1 MGQCL
6 PVGGLGG
13 PVEAEQHAVRG
24 LLSWGELC
32 GRLRCGGDG
41 AETGTHSNHGTTG
54 PASNH
59 EALAFWSDLE
69 NK

>member
-24 LLSWGELC
+24 LLSWGGGALWQTEVWWGW
-32 GRLRCGGDG
+32 GRDRDTQQSRYDRTCLQ
-41 AETGTHSNHGTTG
+41 
-54 PASNH
+54 P
-59 EALAFWSDLE
+59 
-69 NK
+69 